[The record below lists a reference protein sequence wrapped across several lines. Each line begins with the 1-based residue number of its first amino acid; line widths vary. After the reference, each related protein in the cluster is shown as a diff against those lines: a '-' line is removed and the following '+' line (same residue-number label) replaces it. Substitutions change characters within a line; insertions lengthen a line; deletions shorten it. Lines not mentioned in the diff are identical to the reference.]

1 MSRGF
6 WTDGDVSMEGATL
19 LYKAIGEDRYRKIL
33 YTHLSD
39 DKKQDASAIRC
50 NLEHVLND
58 LDGRMEMPRELLEAM
73 YGILDGCASQHCCG
87 VVFYTMAMISYSM
100 RLHYT
105 RCVQAP
111 GHGKEE
117 VDGLI
122 GTEKTY
128 ADSIFAQM
136 GRQAKEDAQE
146 HDIKAPIHRMVN
158 GMKTSL
164 AKMLYD
170 ILSNPKWKFRQKED
184 DQKVKEQWYHFRPV
198 DNASSHNVKMK
209 AVGFK
214 KGGGCNVIG
223 SHYCFIWLICCLACA

>member
-1 MSRGF
+1 MSKGIG
-6 WTDGDVSMEGATL
+6 TDGDVSMEGATL
-19 LYKAIGEDRYRKIL
+19 LYKAIGEDRYGKIL

-39 DKKQDASAIRC
+39 NKKKDASTIRC

-58 LDGRMEMPRELLEAM
+58 LDGRIEMPWELLEAM
-73 YGILDGCASQHCCG
+73 YDIIDGCAVQYCCG
-87 VVFYTMAMISYSM
+87 VFLYTMAMISYSM
-100 RLHYT
+100 RLGYT

-128 ADSIFAQM
+128 ADSIFARP
-136 GRQAKEDAQE
+136 GRQDKEDAQE
-146 HDIKAPIHRMVN
+146 HDIKAAVHRMGN

-170 ILSNPKWKFRQKED
+170 IFSNPKWKFRYKKD
-184 DQKVKEQWYHFRPV
+184 DQKVKEQRYHFQPV
-198 DNASSHNVKMK
+198 DDASSHKVKMK

-214 KGGGCNVIG
+214 KGGGHSGIG
-223 SHYCFIWLICCLACA
+223 SHYCLWLIHCLACA